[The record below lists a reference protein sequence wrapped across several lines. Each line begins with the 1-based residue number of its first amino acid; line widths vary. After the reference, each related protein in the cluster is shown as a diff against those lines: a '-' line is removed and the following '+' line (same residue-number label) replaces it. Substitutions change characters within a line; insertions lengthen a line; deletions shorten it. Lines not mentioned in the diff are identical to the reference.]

1 MNQPTLCQRPLYVCL
16 GGVLLS
22 FSALLYAVDGSDHL
36 NVPDNPLPDYR
47 SAQPNDAFQLPPL
60 TPFDAS
66 APSATTDGSAGF
78 NLKRVIFR
86 GNTVFQTNELEA
98 ITAPYLQ
105 RHISQADL
113 EDLRQKLTRHYV
125 DRGYVNSGVLL
136 NPQTQSD
143 EAVFDVVEGR
153 LTSIQLHGQ
162 GRLDERYVTGRLAK
176 KADGPLNIDRLR
188 ERYLLLLD
196 DPLIS
201 HMNARL
207 LPDDRPGT
215 AILDIDLERARPYHL
230 SFFAN
235 NYRPP
240 SIGSEAIGVSGWVR
254 NLTGYGDV
262 LDASWQDSASHGGSP
277 RTSLGWHIPINQMG
291 TRLSMQVD
299 HGRSSVVEEPMQS
312 LDIKSTLDSRE
323 IGLDQTL
330 IESLTHKLSLGLSTV
345 SRQNQT
351 WLLGVPYSFNP
362 GEPSGVTDENLQ
374 RFWQEYAYRSEIQV
388 LVLRSTFTSGSNNVQ
403 DIAGLPPNALPPNK
417 YNIWLGQAQ
426 YARQVLGNGAQVIV
440 RATIQQTSDKLLAL
454 DGMAIG
460 GIASVRGF
468 RENQLI
474 RDNGEIVNIEFE
486 YPVNIRGVNGLNGLK
501 LALIPFYDSGRGWNK
516 GDSSTTLSSLGL
528 ATRLKWKNFNLD
540 MAIAK
545 RLQSSELVKSDSSI
559 LQDKGVHFQ
568 ASYQY

>member
-1 MNQPTLCQRPLYVCL
+1 MNHPTFCQRPIAVCL
-16 GGVLLS
+16 GGILLS
-22 FSALLYAVDGSDHL
+22 FSALLYAVEGSDHL

-47 SAQPNDAFQLPPL
+47 SAQPNEAFQLPPL
-60 TPFDAS
+60 TPFNAS
-66 APSATTDGSAGF
+66 DAPSATMDTSAGF

-86 GNTVFQTNELEA
+86 GHTVFQTSELDA
-98 ITAPYLQ
+98 IAAPYLQ
-105 RHISQADL
+105 RRISQADL

-136 NPQTQSD
+136 KPETQTDQ
-143 EAVFDVVEGR
+143 AVFDVVEGR
-153 LTSIQLHGQ
+153 LTSVQLHGQ
-162 GRLDERYVTGRLAK
+162 GRLDEAYVISRLAK
-176 KADGPLNIDRLR
+176 QDDGPLNIDLLR

-196 DPLIS
+196 DPLILR
-201 HMNARL
+201 MNARL
-207 LPDDRPGT
+207 LPDTRPGT
-215 AILDIDLERARPYHL
+215 ALLDIDLERARPYHL
-230 SFFAN
+230 SFFFN

-262 LDASWQDSASHGGSP
+262 LEASWQDSAGHGSSP
-277 RTSLGWHIPINQMG
+277 RTGLGWHIPVNQLG
-291 TRLSMQVD
+291 TRLSVQFD
-299 HGRSSVVEEPMQS
+299 HGQSSVVEEPMQS

-323 IGLDQTL
+323 VGIEQTL
-330 IESLTHKLSLGLSTV
+330 IESLTHKLSLGLSQV

-362 GEPSGVTDENLQ
+362 GEPSGVTDESLQ
-374 RFWQEYAYRSEIQV
+374 RFWQEYAYRSETQV
-388 LVLRSTFTSGSNNVQ
+388 LALRSTFTSGSNNVQ
-403 DIAGLPPNALPPNK
+403 DIAGLPPNTLPSNK

-426 YARQVLGNGAQVIV
+426 YARQVLGKGAQFIV
-440 RATIQQTSDKLLAL
+440 RATLQQTSDKLLAL

-474 RDNGEIVNIEFE
+474 RDNGEIFNIEFE
-486 YPVNIRGVNGLNGLK
+486 YPLSIRSVTGLK
-501 LALIPFYDSGRGWNK
+501 LALIPFYDRGRGWNK
-516 GDSSTTLSSLGL
+516 GDSATTLSSLGL
-528 ATRLKWKNFNLD
+528 ATRLKWTNFNLD

-545 RLQSSELVKSDSSI
+545 RLQSVELIQSGGSV
-559 LQDKGVHFQ
+559 LQDQGIHFQ